1 MLKKK
6 QSIGFYECIIDLI
19 FIVFF
24 AAHYLLP
31 SFYMVFYIPMAVALV
46 YCLYMSIRGYR
57 VGIHLVWLLAVVLCL
72 AVVYTVLTDTKTIS
86 ADVDNGEFKQFFSK
100 FNQYLMMYFPLLLSF
115 RLIKV
120 YSRKIKTIPLVVI
133 SLIFVYVFGKT
144 FVEIWTNPGV
154 TRHWG
159 DFTGLAGQNIGS
171 YDFVYAVPIIICV
184 LASCNKK
191 FSKIGKIINV
201 FSIILMFIFLINA
214 DYTLALL
221 ITLVGVILVGFS
233 NIKSPVN
240 KFIYVL
246 ICLICV
252 TIIPSVLKL
261 MYTYLPAGDISLRV
275 KEIYNFVSSGDSSG
289 YNLNSRLSLYR
300 ATLQAFANSPIVG
313 NRYLD
318 FDGHGTFITVLS
330 DTGIM
335 GAIPMFILLF
345 AARKYVKNILGE
357 HNKVFTP
364 VFIVFVL
371 MGIVNPIHA
380 TDALSFTMWC
390 VAPLIID
397 YFFNKE
403 NITDEK

>member
-1 MLKKK
+1 
-6 QSIGFYECIIDLI
+6 
-19 FIVFF
+19 
-24 AAHYLLP
+24 
-31 SFYMVFYIPMAVALV
+31 
-46 YCLYMSIRGYR
+46 
-57 VGIHLVWLLAVVLCL
+57 
-72 AVVYTVLTDTKTIS
+72 
-86 ADVDNGEFKQFFSK
+86 
-100 FNQYLMMYFPLLLSF
+100 
-115 RLIKV
+115 
-120 YSRKIKTIPLVVI
+120 
-133 SLIFVYVFGKT
+133 
-144 FVEIWTNPGV
+144 
-154 TRHWG
+154 
-159 DFTGLAGQNIGS
+159 
-171 YDFVYAVPIIICV
+171 
-184 LASCNKK
+184 
-191 FSKIGKIINV
+191 
-201 FSIILMFIFLINA
+201 MFIFLINA

-252 TIIPSVLKL
+252 TLIPSVLKL

-275 KEIYNFVSSGDSSG
+275 KEIYNFVSSGDLSG
-289 YNLNSRLSLYR
+289 YNLNSRLSLYG

-335 GAIPMFILLF
+335 GAIPMFTLLF

-390 VAPLIID
+390 VAPLTID

-403 NITDEK
+403 NVTDEK